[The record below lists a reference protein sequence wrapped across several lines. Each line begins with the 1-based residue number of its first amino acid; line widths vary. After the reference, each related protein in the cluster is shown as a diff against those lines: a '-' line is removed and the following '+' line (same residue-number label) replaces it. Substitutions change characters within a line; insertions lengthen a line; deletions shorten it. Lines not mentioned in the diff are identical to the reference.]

1 MKKVALLLALGLLL
15 LSACGAPEPVIAPTA
30 ATTAQSTTVTAIAP
44 TTAPITAV
52 TTTQITTTE
61 QTSATQIDTTKPA
74 LPESKSEILAQYTDV
89 MNRAKRE
96 KIRFTKV
103 QYQDAPKAQRE
114 ADGAAVKILEPF
126 LGVLFTSEKDARK
139 NPYSGNDP
147 AEFPVVQSEQG
158 CYITDVNL
166 IKSAKA
172 EQLPGGNIRLTIVL
186 RDQQNAQPYW
196 AAHEGNGI
204 GGMFDLAR
212 KEDFDEALASMPIS
226 DPQYNLTYYDCTA
239 VLEYNPAS
247 GLPLNLNQTTYARAQ
262 ASFAFLGGRNSLRF
276 VVVDKTEIQVTNA

>member
-1 MKKVALLLALGLLL
+1 MKKAALFLTLGLLL
-15 LSACGAPEPVIAPTA
+15 LSACGAPEPEPAA
-30 ATTAQSTTVTAIAP
+30 ATTAAATTN
-44 TTAPITAV
+44 TTTTTQII
-52 TTTQITTTE
+52 TTTQITTT
-61 QTSATQIDTTKPA
+61 QTSTTQETTTQTPATTKTA
-74 LPESKSEILAQYTDV
+74 LPQTNAQILAQYTEV

-139 NPYSGNDP
+139 SPYVGNDP
-147 AEFPVVQSEQG
+147 AEFPVVQSEKG
-158 CYITDVNL
+158 CYITDVNI

-186 RDQQNAQPYW
+186 KDQQNAQPYW
-196 AAHEGNGI
+196 AAHEANGI

-212 KEDFDEALASMPIS
+212 KEDFDEALAGMPIS

-247 GLPLNLNQTTYARAQ
+247 GLPVNLYQTTYARAE